1 MAILL
6 VIAIFLDRI
15 SKAVIGVRP
24 DFYQPVIGDH
34 FVLLHSLNSQGPL
47 GLNFEINF
55 LLALAIVVLLAVSFF
70 LYLENKYV
78 NRILWLAIFAGVLSN
93 TVDRFMYGYVI
104 DVFRLTPGLIFNIA
118 DVMLVV
124 GVVSLFFIKW
134 NESRR

>member
-6 VIAIFLDRI
+6 VVAIFLDRI

-24 DFYQPVIGDH
+24 DFFQPIIGDH
-34 FVLLHSLNSQGPL
+34 FSLLHSLNSKGPL
-47 GLNFEINF
+47 GLNFELTF
-55 LLALAIVVLLAVSFF
+55 LTTLAVTVLVVVSFF
-70 LYLENKYV
+70 LYVENRYV

-93 TVDRFMYGYVI
+93 TVDRFMYGYVVDI
-104 DVFRLTPGLIFNIA
+104 FRLTPGLIFNIA

-124 GVVSLFFIKW
+124 GVVGLFFIKW